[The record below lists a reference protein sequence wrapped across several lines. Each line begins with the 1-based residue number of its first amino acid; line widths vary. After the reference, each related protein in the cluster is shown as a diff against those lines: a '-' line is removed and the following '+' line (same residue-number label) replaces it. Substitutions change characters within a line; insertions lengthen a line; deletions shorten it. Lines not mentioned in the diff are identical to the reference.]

1 MPGRTVC
8 CSNACYFGK
17 SRLPS
22 SNPEKKDVTVLTKLD
37 SDGDV
42 YRITNPET
50 KHSILFP
57 RRKDLEI
64 EVCVLSLCCEVVCV
78 LCLFCFIQAPD
89 LGADCLRSGR
99 TQVDSDI
106 KKLWKDCGA
115 KSKETPE
122 TVRKALEAH
131 GLVSPRNLEP

>member
-1 MPGRTVC
+1 MTVC
-8 CSNACYFGK
+8 CSNAGYLVK
-17 SRLPS
+17 SRLSS
-22 SNPEKKDVTVLTKLD
+22 SNPEKNDVTALTKLD

-64 EVCVLSLCCEVVCV
+64 EVVCALCLCCEVVCV
-78 LCLFCFIQAPD
+78 LSLFCFIQAPY
-89 LGADCLRSGR
+89 LVADCLRFGR
-99 TQVDSDI
+99 IQVDSDI